1 MTEQTASTKHIS
13 FGLDTFG
20 DTAMDLNGQP
30 VSHAQTLRDIID
42 QAVLAEKVGVDFIGI
57 GEHHREDYAVS
68 APDIVMTSILAKTER
83 LKVTSAVTVL
93 SSDDPV
99 RIFERWSTMN
109 ALSNGR
115 AEITLGRGSFIESF
129 PLFGFDLQ
137 DYEVL
142 FNERLDLF
150 RAIVDADRTGKG
162 VTWSGKTRSALQNQ
176 MLYPATEKAIQAWV
190 AVGGSPESVIRAA
203 KYRFPLMLAI
213 IGGAPSR
220 FRPYVELFKRA
231 NEQMGLPQLPIGVHS
246 PGFIADTDEEAREL
260 SLDNW
265 LQLQHTIGQERGWAP
280 ANARQFDHEV
290 DHGSMYVGSPETV
303 AQRIAHTIDVLELDR
318 FTLKYVSGPTPHEHL
333 MKSIELYGTKVI
345 PRVREILAEHAASK

>member
-1 MTEQTASTKHIS
+1 MTDHAQTHRNLS

-20 DTAMDLNGQP
+20 DSATDLQGNP
-30 VSHAQTLRDIID
+30 VSHAQTLRDIVD
-42 QAVLAEKVGVDFIGI
+42 QAVLAEKVGVDIIGL
-57 GEHHREDYAVS
+57 GEHHREDYAIS
-68 APDIVMTSILAKTER
+68 APDIMMSTILARTER
-83 LKVTSAVTVL
+83 LKVTSSVTVL

-99 RIFERWSTMN
+99 RVFERWSTMN
-109 ALSNGR
+109 ALSQGR

-137 DYEVL
+137 DYETL
-142 FNERLDLF
+142 FNERLDLY
-150 RAIVDADRTGKG
+150 RTILDADSSGKG
-162 VTWSGKTRSALQNQ
+162 VTWSGTTRSGLQDQ
-176 MLYPATEKAIQAWV
+176 KLYPATENGITSWV
-190 AVGGSPESVIRAA
+190 AVGGSPESVIRAS

-220 FRPYVELFKRA
+220 FRPYVELYKRA
-231 NEQMGLPQLPIGVHS
+231 NDQMGLPQLPIGVHS

-260 SLDNW
+260 SLNNW
-265 LQLQHTIGQERGWAP
+265 LALQHKLGQERGWAP
-280 ANARQFDHEV
+280 ANARQFEHEV

-303 AQRIAHTIDVLELDR
+303 AQRIASTIDTLELNR

-345 PRVREILAEHAASK
+345 PRVREILAERASK

>member
-1 MTEQTASTKHIS
+1 MTDQNPSTRQIS

-20 DTAMDLNGQP
+20 DTSVDLEGNP
-30 VSHAQTLRDIID
+30 VSHAQTLRDVID
-42 QAVLAEKVGVDFIGI
+42 QAVLAEKVGIDFIGL
-57 GEHHREDYAVS
+57 GEHHRADYAIS
-68 APDIVMTSILAKTER
+68 SPDIMMASILARTER

-109 ALSNGR
+109 ALSHGR

-137 DYEVL
+137 DYEQL

-150 RAIVDADRTGKG
+150 RTILDADKAGRG
-162 VTWSGKTRSALQNQ
+162 VTWSGETRSALQDQ
-176 MLYPATEKAIQAWV
+176 KLYPATENGIQAWV

-220 FRPYVELFKRA
+220 FRPYVELYKRA

-246 PGFIADTDEEAREL
+246 PGFVADTDEEAREL

-265 LQLQHTIGQERGWAP
+265 LALQHQLGQERGWAP
-280 ANARQFDHEV
+280 ANARQFDQEV
-290 DHGSMYVGSPETV
+290 DHGSLYIGSPETV
-303 AQRIAHTIDVLELDR
+303 AQRIADTIETLDLNR

-333 MKSIELYGTKVI
+333 MKSIELYGTRVI
-345 PRVREILAEHAASK
+345 PRVREILAERA